1 MGIAFG
7 LHILFAALWVG
18 GMFFGFVCLRPAAA
32 ALDAATRTQLW
43 AATLSRFFPIVLLAV
58 PVMLASGLYMNSV
71 EGGMAAMDLRI
82 KSMMILGVL
91 MMLAFLHVF
100 FAPFQKL
107 KRAVA
112 ANNTAQAV
120 KSVAQIRL
128 LVGINLSLGIIVV
141 LIASAGKY
149 YLPG

>member
-7 LHILFAALWVG
+7 LHILFAVLWVG
-18 GMFFGFVCLRPAAA
+18 GMFFAYACLRPAAG

-43 AATLSRFFPIVLLAV
+43 AATLSRFFPVVLLAI
-58 PVMLASGLYMNSV
+58 PVMLGSGFYMVSV
-71 EGGMAAMDLRI
+71 EGGLADAGLRI
-82 KSMMILGVL
+82 HLMLGIGVL
-91 MMLAFLHVF
+91 MMLLFLHVF

-120 KSVAQIRL
+120 KSIAQIRQ
-128 LVGINLSLGIIVV
+128 LVAINLTLGLIVV
-141 LIASAGKY
+141 LIASGGKY
-149 YLPG
+149 LIG

>member
-7 LHILFAALWVG
+7 LHILFAVLWVG
-18 GMFFGFVCLRPAAA
+18 GMFFAYVCLRPAAS

-43 AATLSRFFPIVLLAV
+43 AATLGRFFPVVLLAV
-58 PVMLASGLYMNSV
+58 PVMLASGLYMVSV
-71 EGGMAAMDLRI
+71 EGGMADAGLRI
-82 KSMMILGVL
+82 HLMLGIGVL
-91 MMLAFLHVF
+91 MMLLFLHVF

-120 KSVAQIRL
+120 ASIAQIRK
-128 LVGINLSLGIIVV
+128 LVAVNLSLGILVV
-141 LIASAGKY
+141 LIASGGKY
-149 YLPG
+149 LIG